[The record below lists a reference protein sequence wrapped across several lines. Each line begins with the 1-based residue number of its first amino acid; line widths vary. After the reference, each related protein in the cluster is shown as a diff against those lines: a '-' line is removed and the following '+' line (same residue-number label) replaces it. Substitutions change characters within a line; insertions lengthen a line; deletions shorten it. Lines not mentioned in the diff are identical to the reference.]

1 MGRVRLPTGGFET
14 LDGSRFKNQRTS
26 SQTAEHGTRSI
37 NKRMHEIARAE
48 NRLRVIERISKY
60 REDKIRLEFMKLESE
75 LKEEEDRQNE
85 MVRREVRQKQYYIKQ
100 KERVAEYQKMKAAK
114 RDQEL
119 KRQADEQKSAERRR
133 QEKVNLNEELV
144 SILFTHA
151 LQKAKIKLY
160 KEYKAKQLQELQ
172 VREQVA
178 RSQRRTRP
186 DFIHTKEVRK
196 VMGTPRAIK
205 SKRISTV
212 RIRDKTVGRGVN
224 KKQELEQLRARVNHY
239 QLQRLQ
245 YLMA

>member
-1 MGRVRLPTGGFET
+1 MFKVIGNTSRANVTQMESFPAMGRVRLPTGGFET

-144 SILFTHA
+144 SNYSLMPCRKPKSNFT
-151 LQKAKIKLY
+151 
-160 KEYKAKQLQELQ
+160 
-172 VREQVA
+172 
-178 RSQRRTRP
+178 RSTRP
-186 DFIHTKEVRK
+186 SSCKSCRSESRWPGLSGEPGLISSTLRK
-196 VMGTPRAIK
+196 SGKSWEPQEPSRA
-205 SKRISTV
+205 SASRP
-212 RIRDKTVGRGVN
+212 
-224 KKQELEQLRARVNHY
+224 
-239 QLQRLQ
+239 
-245 YLMA
+245 